1 MMVLCNSQIRLLQ
14 CVCVAVVRIGLNADS
29 YETSEDVAG
38 GVLSVCVD
46 KISATGRLEC
56 NVRVTLSTSDGS
68 AISELL

>member
-1 MMVLCNSQIRLLQ
+1 MCA
-14 CVCVAVVRIGLNADS
+14 AVVRIGLNTDS

-56 NVRVTLSTSDGS
+56 NVNVTLSTSDGS